1 MSGEFSS
8 TVDLSQ
14 IRIQVACIE
23 DSVDR
28 TLYSSMKEC
37 LTCGTA
43 LGKTGAKK
51 FFCYFCYRAICAGCS
66 PVEITHPETRKPQ
79 KMCHP
84 CYVHYIK
91 LQVLQVGEEYVKF
104 RLIKEIEEKARL
116 IDERKQL
123 ESEYDELEKKR
134 LIRNEENDQKLKEKK
149 EDLEKEKEKFNEACK
164 EHESV
169 EQELKLQEQTS
180 KSMPETQHK
189 DNSCMKCEI
198 F

>member
-1 MSGEFSS
+1 MSDLFTSG
-8 TVDLSQ
+8 VDLSQ
-14 IRIQVACIE
+14 IKIQVACID

-28 TLYSSMKEC
+28 TQYSSMKEC

-66 PVEITHPETRKPQ
+66 PVEIPHPETRKPQ

-104 RLIKEIEEKARL
+104 RLIKEIEIKARL
-116 IDERKQL
+116 IEERRQL
-123 ESEYDELEKKR
+123 ETEYNELEKRSKVKKDENAQKIREKKDELEKEK
-134 LIRNEENDQKLKEKK
+134 QKFAEC
-149 EDLEKEKEKFNEACK
+149 CK
-164 EHESV
+164 EHKEV
-169 EQELKLQEQTS
+169 EAELNSQEQTA
-180 KSMPETQHK
+180 KPMPDTQHR
-189 DNSCMKCEI
+189 DNGCMKCEI